1 MGHCTDDGLNAAL
14 VVAEMADKLKEKGAP
29 DTSPLKDLA
38 ISVIKGYKECPS
50 SECKQ
55 LIKAAKKAQDTPS
68 IETGLELANA
78 LNNVAL
84 DLLKK
89 SKDEVAPQG
98 KERLVSGNELAEG
111 GMPETIVPNTASSS
125 AVPRID

>member
-1 MGHCTDDGLNAAL
+1 MPHCTDDGLNAAL
-14 VVAEMADKLKEKGAP
+14 VVAEMADELKGKGGAG
-29 DTSPLKDLA
+29 TARELKDLA
-38 ISVIKGYKECPS
+38 TKVITGYQGCPS
-50 SECKQ
+50 SKCKQ
-55 LIKAAKKAQDTPS
+55 LRKAAENAQNNPS

-89 SKDEVAPQG
+89 SKEEVAPQG
-98 KERLVSGNELAEG
+98 KGKGGLVSGNEFEQG
-111 GMPETIVPNTASSS
+111 GMSETSS